1 MTSIILAGRS
11 ADMADAATSS
21 ASRARRAAAAF
32 FAFARSRLQ
41 AAPELRLDDH
51 LLQDIGLTR
60 ADYEALRG

>member
-1 MTSIILAGRS
+1 MTFTTFAGRS
-11 ADMADAATSS
+11 AEAADAATLS

-41 AAPELRLDDH
+41 AGPELRLDDH